1 MRDLLRPALERE
13 RLTDL
18 DAEELRRRGIEAL
31 ILDLDNTLLP
41 WGSRT
46 VDGDTLAWIG
56 RIRRAGLKICVL
68 TNGHGPR
75 ARSVCEMVGVMCIW
89 SAGKPFPGG
98 FRRAQGRL
106 QVPRERCAVV
116 GDQLFTDILGGNA
129 AGFFTVLV
137 SPLSAREM
145 AWTRFVRHAER
156 ALLKR
161 KIVYKTEENRDE

>member
-1 MRDLLRPALERE
+1 MKNLFKPALERE

-18 DAEELRRRGIEAL
+18 NAEELRHRGIEAL

-46 VDGDTLAWIG
+46 VDRDTLAWID
-56 RIRRAGLKICVL
+56 RVRRAGLKICVL
-68 TNGHGPR
+68 TNSRGPR
-75 ARSVCEMVGVMCIW
+75 ARSACEMAGIMCIW

-98 FRRAQGRL
+98 FRRAQNRL
-106 QVPRERCAVV
+106 QVPRSRCAVV

-137 SPLSAREM
+137 SPLSEREM
-145 AWTRFVRHAER
+145 VWTRFVRRMER

-161 KIVYKTEENRDE
+161 KIVYKTGEDRDE